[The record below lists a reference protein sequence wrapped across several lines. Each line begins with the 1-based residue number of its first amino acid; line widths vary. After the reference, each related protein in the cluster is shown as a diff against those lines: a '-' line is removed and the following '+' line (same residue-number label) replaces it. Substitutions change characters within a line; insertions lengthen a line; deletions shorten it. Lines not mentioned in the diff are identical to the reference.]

1 MPKRKKRAP
10 ERSYARLTRHGRQTI
25 ERMPDRGKGAREM
38 TREPGRSPSTTA
50 NEAGRHRF
58 VISPR
63 VHYGEPAPG
72 EAEPAACP
80 RLGSWP
86 RCATAARSAGATAA
100 TGSRGSSTTPDGRSA
115 PPTRD
120 SEGPPRHRRGGPS
133 AASKLEA
140 IREGLGRGLS
150 PEQVAA
156 AMPGLGLSA
165 STIYCCERNR
175 AEIRKLPPKGR
186 GIGLDRPTMGDAAL
200 VMSQANSEPR
210 GKLAWRTPSG
220 MLLAA
225 FGDDT
230 PGRCRTPSASSFLTR
245 PSST

>member
-1 MPKRKKRAP
+1 
-10 ERSYARLTRHGRQTI
+10 
-25 ERMPDRGKGAREM
+25 
-38 TREPGRSPSTTA
+38 
-50 NEAGRHRF
+50 
-58 VISPR
+58 
-63 VHYGEPAPG
+63 
-72 EAEPAACP
+72 
-80 RLGSWP
+80 
-86 RCATAARSAGATAA
+86 
-100 TGSRGSSTTPDGRSA
+100 
-115 PPTRD
+115 
-120 SEGPPRHRRGGPS
+120 
-133 AASKLEA
+133 
-140 IREGLGRGLS
+140 
-150 PEQVAA
+150 
-156 AMPGLGLSA
+156 MPGLGLSA